1 MQTHLQ
7 KPNQL
12 GRRKP
17 PLIPIGVDAMNW
29 FTHNFRHPVQWRGHM
44 IVGLIVSSEGVTILD
59 QHGRELRWLGERH
72 L

>member
-1 MQTHLQ
+1 MPLPTIE
-7 KPNQL
+7 PNR
-12 GRRKP
+12 GGIAAP
-17 PLIPIGVDAMNW
+17 SFCEVLIMNW
-29 FTHNFRHPVQWRGHM
+29 FTHNFRRPVQWRGHM